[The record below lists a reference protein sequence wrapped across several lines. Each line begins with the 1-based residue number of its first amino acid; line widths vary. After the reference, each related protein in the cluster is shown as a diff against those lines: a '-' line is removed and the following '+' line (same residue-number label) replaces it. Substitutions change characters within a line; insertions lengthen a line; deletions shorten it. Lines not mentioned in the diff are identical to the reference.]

1 MEQQIIGAPI
11 QHPQPQSPQAG
22 GQQGPLRRD
31 EGADLL
37 HVGGLVQCGQPRCL
51 RQAGNSP
58 GLAGVLH
65 GVQQGRVRAQ
75 SVPQPDAC
83 HAVQLG
89 EGFQDQKIAAAQQR
103 LCGQLR
109 MVGQKIEETFV
120 QNEQCPAGGAALQD
134 AGHEVRRGELAGGV
148 VGLAEEDEVHP
159 VVDGGEERFR
169 HRKIVCRLQDE
180 ALHRAADGFECG
192 GIFGERGGGD
202 QRPAGLFG
210 PHQPEDE
217 VGRAVATE
225 DVVCGHA
232 LVQGELCPQFPAE
245 WVRVAVC
252 GGECRR
258 DGLCH
263 PLRQAQRA
271 HVGRK
276 VQRIP
281 PELCPVSGPVAAVY
295 QVFHG
300 SSPYMNLQTAS
311 RIASPMASASRLSAY
326 IIRLARRMSSGSM
339 GRRGS
344 PMVGLS

>member
-1 MEQQIIGAPI
+1 
-11 QHPQPQSPQAG
+11 
-22 GQQGPLRRD
+22 
-31 EGADLL
+31 
-37 HVGGLVQCGQPRCL
+37 
-51 RQAGNSP
+51 
-58 GLAGVLH
+58 
-65 GVQQGRVRAQ
+65 
-75 SVPQPDAC
+75 
-83 HAVQLG
+83 
-89 EGFQDQKIAAAQQR
+89 
-103 LCGQLR
+103 
-109 MVGQKIEETFV
+109 MVGQKVEETFV
-120 QNEQCPAGGAALQD
+120 QHEQRPAGGAALQD

-148 VGLAEEDEVHP
+148 VGLAEQDEVHP

-217 VGRAVATE
+217 VGRAVAAE

-245 WVRVAVC
+245 RVRVAVC

-271 HVGRK
+271 YVGRK
-276 VQRIP
+276 VQRVP
-281 PELCPVSGPVAAVY
+281 PELRPISGPVAAVY
-295 QVFHG
+295 QLFHG